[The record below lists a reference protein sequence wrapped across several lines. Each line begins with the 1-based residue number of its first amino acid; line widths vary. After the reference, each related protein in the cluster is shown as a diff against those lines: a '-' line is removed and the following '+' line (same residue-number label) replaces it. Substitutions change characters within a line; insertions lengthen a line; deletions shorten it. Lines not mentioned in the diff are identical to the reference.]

1 MYDLFGD
8 KFDLNHDGKLSAA
21 EHMMDFSVFNYWATD
36 DDDDGASRK
45 RSSESYFDDD
55 DRLDDFDASDD
66 DDIDDYEDFEDSN
79 EVAEALEDAGIDFD
93 EFESMTFR
101 EQCEA
106 LEDAG
111 LDPDEHRFN
120 YEGQPNRGCP
130 CSLGRFPRTL
140 KPLPLHTA
148 GHDVIA
154 ATSLLGYC

>member
-36 DDDDGASRK
+36 EDDDGASRK

-55 DRLDDFDASDD
+55 D
-66 DDIDDYEDFEDSN
+66 IDDYEDDDDVKDNN
-79 EVAEALEDAGIDFD
+79 EVAEALEDAGIDLD

-111 LDPDEHRFN
+111 LDPDEHRF
-120 YEGQPNRGCP
+120 
-130 CSLGRFPRTL
+130 
-140 KPLPLHTA
+140 
-148 GHDVIA
+148 
-154 ATSLLGYC
+154 

>member
-1 MYDLFGD
+1 MFDLFGD
-8 KFDLNHDGKLSAA
+8 KFDLNHDGKLSAT

-55 DRLDDFDASDD
+55 GCLDDFDASDD
-66 DDIDDYEDFEDSN
+66 DDIDDYEDDDDFEDGN
-79 EVAEALEDAGIDFD
+79 EVAEALEDAEIDLD

-111 LDPDEHRFN
+111 LDPDEHRFD
-120 YEGQPNRGCP
+120 YGGQPNRGCP
-130 CSLGRFPRTL
+130 VRWDGSPEFSNLYLSAFF
-140 KPLPLHTA
+140 
-148 GHDVIA
+148 
-154 ATSLLGYC
+154 